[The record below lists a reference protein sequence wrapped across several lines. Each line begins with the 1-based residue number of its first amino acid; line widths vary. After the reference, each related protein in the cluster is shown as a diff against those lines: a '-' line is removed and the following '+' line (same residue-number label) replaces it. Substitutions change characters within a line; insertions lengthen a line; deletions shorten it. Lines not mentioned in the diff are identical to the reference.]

1 MYVYLIHRYTY
12 VCMFTHICVYTYTCM
27 YIYIYIYIY
36 VYIYIHTTHTH
47 TLCIYVYALNIYIYI
62 CMYIYTYIYMYAHTR
77 THTWRVPDKRGHF
90 NRGGA
95 SEIEV
100 HSCKRARFARL
111 LYTCQTA
118 PFQKRRTC
126 SFFSHTHS
134 RAQAHALSLSVEK
147 MHASRVC
154 GVLVKSRCFR
164 KAAYALFHTQ
174 NRARMRS
181 HSLMVYA
188 S

>member
-1 MYVYLIHRYTY
+1 
-12 VCMFTHICVYTYTCM
+12 M
-27 YIYIYIYIY
+27 YI
-36 VYIYIHTTHTH
+36 
-47 TLCIYVYALNIYIYI
+47 
-62 CMYIYTYIYMYAHTR
+62 YIYMYAHTR

-126 SFFSHTHS
+126 SLSQTYP
-134 RAQAHALSLSVEK
+134 RARAHVLSLSVEK

-154 GVLVKSRCFR
+154 GMLVKSRFFR

-174 NRARMRS
+174 NRARTRS